1 MGITRSQKQWQT
13 IIEDQQT
20 SGLTII
26 EDQQTSGLTIID
38 YCRQQQLS
46 PSSFYAVKK
55 KLGLTSGNFVRAKI
69 TQQVELI
76 EAQETITLTIGKAN
90 VSLPSTT
97 SATYLSQ
104 LLRALVL

>member
-1 MGITRSQKQWQT
+1 MRITRSQVQW
-13 IIEDQQT
+13 E
-20 SGLTII
+20 TII

-38 YCRQQQLS
+38 YCQQQQLS
-46 PSSFYAVKK
+46 TSSFYAVKK
-55 KLGLTSGNFVRAKI
+55 KLGLTLGNFVRAKI

-76 EAQETITLTIGKAN
+76 EGQGPLTLTIGKAN

-97 SATYLSQ
+97 SASYLSQ